1 MQFALFNGGNLYCR
15 SPISLLK
22 GEESTMAKEDPNEA
36 QPAENGAPKKK
47 KSFLKWIII
56 GVAALA
62 IIGGGAFGAMQFLG
76 ASKEKKQQQA
86 AKQTPSALWPMEPFI
101 VNLADNQGDRYLKAV
116 LELEV
121 SDPACLAELNQI
133 KPKLRDNILDL
144 LTAKTYKDLMD
155 IAGKQ
160 RLRDE
165 IGMRLNS
172 FLGSCKV
179 TKVYITEFVIQ

>member
-1 MQFALFNGGNLYCR
+1 
-15 SPISLLK
+15 
-22 GEESTMAKEDPNEA
+22 MAKEDVNET
-36 QPAENGAPKKK
+36 QSAENGAPKKK
-47 KSFLKWIII
+47 KSFLKWVII
-56 GVAALA
+56 GTVAIAVL
-62 IIGGGAFGAMQFLG
+62 GGGAFGAIQFMNS
-76 ASKEKKQQQA
+76 SKDKKQQQA
-86 AKQTPSALWPMEPFI
+86 AKQATPALWPMEPFI

>member
-1 MQFALFNGGNLYCR
+1 
-15 SPISLLK
+15 
-22 GEESTMAKEDPNEA
+22 MAKEDASETQA
-36 QPAENGAPKKK
+36 AENGAPKKK
-47 KSFLKWIII
+47 KSLLKWIII
-56 GVAALA
+56 GVTALTVM
-62 IIGGGAFGAMQFLG
+62 GGGAFGAIQYMGL
-76 ASKEKKQQQA
+76 SKEKKQQT
-86 AKQTPSALWPMEPFI
+86 AKQAPAALWPMEPFI
-101 VNLADNQGDRYLKAV
+101 VNLADNQGDRYLKAA

-144 LTAKTYKDLMD
+144 LTAKTYKDLTD

>member
-1 MQFALFNGGNLYCR
+1 
-15 SPISLLK
+15 
-22 GEESTMAKEDPNEA
+22 MAKEDPNEE
-36 QPAENGAPKKK
+36 QSAENGAPKKK

-56 GVAALA
+56 GVVALA
-62 IIGGGAFGAMQFLG
+62 VIGGGAFAAMKFLG
-76 ASKEKKQQQA
+76 SSKEKKNHEQAA
-86 AKQTPSALWPMEPFI
+86 AKQAHAALWPMEPFI

-172 FLGSCKV
+172 FLGGCKV

>member
-1 MQFALFNGGNLYCR
+1 
-15 SPISLLK
+15 
-22 GEESTMAKEDPNEA
+22 MAKEEPNEE

-56 GVAALA
+56 GVVALA
-62 IIGGGAFGAMQFLG
+62 VIGGGAFAAMKFLG
-76 ASKEKKQQQA
+76 SSKEKKKEQHAA
-86 AKQTPSALWPMEPFI
+86 AKQATAALWPMDPFI
-101 VNLADNQGDRYLKAV
+101 VNLADNQGDRYLKVV

-121 SDPACLAELNQI
+121 SDPVCLAELNQI

-172 FLGSCKV
+172 FLGGCKV

>member
-1 MQFALFNGGNLYCR
+1 
-15 SPISLLK
+15 
-22 GEESTMAKEDPNEA
+22 MAKEDPNEA
-36 QPAENGAPKKK
+36 QPAENGEPKKK

-62 IIGGGAFGAMQFLG
+62 VIGGGTFGAMQFLG
-76 ASKEKKQQQA
+76 SAKEKKQQQA
-86 AKQTPSALWPMEPFI
+86 APKQAPAALWPMEPFI
-101 VNLADNQGDRYLKAV
+101 VNLADNQGDRYLKV
-116 LELEV
+116 TLELEV
-121 SDPACLAELNQI
+121 SDNACLAELNQI

-144 LTAKTYKDLMD
+144 LTAKTYRDLMD
-155 IAGKQ
+155 LAGKQ

-172 FLGSCKV
+172 FLGTCKV

>member
-1 MQFALFNGGNLYCR
+1 
-15 SPISLLK
+15 
-22 GEESTMAKEDPNEA
+22 MAKEDPNEE
-36 QPAENGAPKKK
+36 QSAENGAPKKK
-47 KSFLKWIII
+47 KSFMKWIII
-56 GVAALA
+56 GVVALA
-62 IIGGGAFGAMQFLG
+62 VIGGGAFGAMQFLG
-76 ASKEKKQQQA
+76 SSKEKKKEQA
-86 AKQTPSALWPMEPFI
+86 EAKKAPAALWPMDPFI

-121 SDPACLAELNQI
+121 SDPACLAELNAI

-165 IGMRLNS
+165 IGMRLNA
-172 FLGSCKV
+172 FLGGCKV

>member
-1 MQFALFNGGNLYCR
+1 
-15 SPISLLK
+15 
-22 GEESTMAKEDPNEA
+22 MAKEDPNEA
-36 QPAENGAPKKK
+36 QSAENGEPKKK
-47 KSFLKWIII
+47 KSLLKWIII
-56 GVAALA
+56 GVLALA
-62 IIGGGAFGAMQFLG
+62 VMGGGALGAMQYMG
-76 ASKEKKQQQA
+76 STKEKKQQAARQA
-86 AKQTPSALWPMEPFI
+86 PAALWPMEPFI

-121 SDPACLAELNQI
+121 SDQACLAELNQI

-144 LTAKTYKDLMD
+144 LTAKTYRDLTD

>member
-1 MQFALFNGGNLYCR
+1 
-15 SPISLLK
+15 
-22 GEESTMAKEDPNEA
+22 MAKEEPNEA
-36 QPAENGAPKKK
+36 QSAENGPPKKK
-47 KSFLKWIII
+47 SLLKWIII

-62 IIGGGAFGAMQFLG
+62 VIGGGAFGAIHFLG
-76 ASKEKKQQQA
+76 SSKARQQQTA
-86 AKQTPSALWPMEPFI
+86 VKQAIAALWPMEPFI
-101 VNLADNQGDRYLKAV
+101 VNLADNQGDRYLKIV

-121 SDPACLAELNQI
+121 SDPNCLAELNQI

-172 FLGSCKV
+172 FLGSCRV

>member
-1 MQFALFNGGNLYCR
+1 
-15 SPISLLK
+15 
-22 GEESTMAKEDPNEA
+22 MAKEDPNEV
-36 QPAENGAPKKK
+36 QPAENGAPPKK

-56 GVAALA
+56 GVVALA
-62 IIGGGAFGAMQFLG
+62 VIGGGVFGAMHFLG
-76 ASKEKKQQQA
+76 ASKEKKKEQA
-86 AKQTPSALWPMEPFI
+86 AAKPAPSALWPMDPFI
-101 VNLADNQGDRYLKAV
+101 VNLADNQGDRYLKV
-116 LELEV
+116 TLELEV
-121 SDPACLAELNQI
+121 SDAACIPELNQI
-133 KPKLRDNILDL
+133 KAKLRDNILDL

-172 FLGSCKV
+172 FLGTCKV